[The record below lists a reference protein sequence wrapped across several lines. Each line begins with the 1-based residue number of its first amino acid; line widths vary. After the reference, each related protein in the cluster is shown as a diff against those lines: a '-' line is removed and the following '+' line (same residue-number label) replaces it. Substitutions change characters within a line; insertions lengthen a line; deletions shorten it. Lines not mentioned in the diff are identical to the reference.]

1 LCKAESRRTPDDVRE
16 GRSKVS
22 VEVIE
27 EGISA
32 LPAYEQVSIAFR
44 VESLFDIVPIERGLG
59 GLRFTE
65 TAVVPYIKDYD
76 ADLNERPTRWP
87 KLFDMSHW
95 GIMSAFS
102 GTQRAGGV
110 TVARKTPRLNL
121 LEQRE
126 DLVSLWDLRV
136 HPDYRGQG
144 VGHLLFE
151 HAVAWARVRRCSRM
165 VVETQNI
172 NVSACRFYAR
182 QGCELRALNRYAY
195 KASDEVQLIWHLDL
209 TQGNFKR

>member
-1 LCKAESRRTPDDVRE
+1 MRTKEFRQSSDVVHE
-16 GRSKVS
+16 GKLRVAAKV
-22 VEVIE
+22 VE
-27 EGISA
+27 
-32 LPAYEQVSIAFR
+32 EQVSALAEYEKVPIAFR
-44 VESLFDIVPIERGLG
+44 VESQFDIVPIDNGLG
-59 GLRFTE
+59 GLRFIE
-65 TAVVPYIKDYD
+65 TAVVPYVKDYD
-76 ADLNERPTRWP
+76 ANENERPTQWP
-87 KLFDMSHW
+87 MRFDVSHW
-95 GIMSAFS
+95 GILSAFS

-110 TVARKTPRLNL
+110 TVAWKTPRLNL

-136 HPDYRGQG
+136 HPDYREQG

-172 NVSACRFYAR
+172 NVAACRFYAR

-195 KASDEVQLIWHLDL
+195 KESDEVQLIWHLDL
-209 TQGNFKR
+209 L

>member
-1 LCKAESRRTPDDVRE
+1 MNVA
-16 GRSKVS
+16 
-22 VEVIE
+22 VEVME
-27 EGISA
+27 EQISA
-32 LPAYEQVSIAFR
+32 LPEYEKVPIAFQ
-44 VESLFDIVPIERGLG
+44 VESYFDIVPIDNGLDG
-59 GLRFTE
+59 VRLVE
-65 TAVVPYIKDYD
+65 KAVTPYVKDYD
-76 ADLNERPTRWP
+76 ADENERPTQWP
-87 KLFDMSHW
+87 KLFDISHW

-110 TVARKTPRLNL
+110 TVAWKTPRLNL

-144 VGHLLFE
+144 IGHLLFE

-172 NVSACRFYAR
+172 NVAACRFYAR
-182 QGCELRALNRYAY
+182 QGCELRAFNRHAY
-195 KASDEVQLIWHLDL
+195 KESDEVQLIWHLDL
-209 TQGNFKR
+209 V